1 MHSVRAAIPP
11 ANRLATAEFMT
22 LRERLIKIRT
32 RVIEHIARASASSCP
47 ERGLVRIIAL
57 GLMPPGQ

>member
-22 LRERLIKIRT
+22 LRERLIKIG
-32 RVIEHIARASASSCP
+32 ARDRAHCA
-47 ERGLVRIIAL
+47 RIRIRL
-57 GLMPPGQ
+57 P